1 MTSGNENPHKPVMT
15 VTAFRRPVRENGTQ
29 DIGGFTVTNRLAFQN
44 PAFGCSVADQRRRVD
59 PRKLLDLI
67 NRIKSASGAEA
78 PVLQHPKPV
87 ANAG

>member
-1 MTSGNENPHKPVMT
+1 ML
-15 VTAFRRPVRENGTQ
+15 
-29 DIGGFTVTNRLAFQN
+29 TNRLAFQN
-44 PAFGCSVADQRRRVD
+44 PALGFAATDQRSRVD

-87 ANAG
+87 AKAG